1 MNLENYLNK
10 EIAITQVKSS
20 SKLTP
25 RQKANL
31 KGLGLKKIGSKSNL
45 KVDNSIIGMI
55 KKVQHIIKIS

>member
-25 RQKANL
+25 RQKGNL

>member
-10 EIAITQVKSS
+10 NIAITQVKSS

-25 RQKANL
+25 RQKNNL
-31 KGLGLKKIGSKSNL
+31 RGLGLKKIGSKSNL
-45 KVDNSIIGMI
+45 MVDNSIIGMI